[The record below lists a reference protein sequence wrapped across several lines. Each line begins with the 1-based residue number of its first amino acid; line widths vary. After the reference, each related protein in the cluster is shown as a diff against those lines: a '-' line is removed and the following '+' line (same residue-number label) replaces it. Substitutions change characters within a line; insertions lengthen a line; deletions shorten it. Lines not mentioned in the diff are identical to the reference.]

1 MKPFLRSLQ
10 LFVLFFVLFYEGM
23 RFWAVYAP
31 ATAMKVPVSGVVVMS
46 VILSLAVTLLWIGS

>member
-1 MKPFLRSLQ
+1 MKPFLRTLQ
-10 LFVLFFVLFYEGM
+10 LFVVFFVVIYEGI
-23 RFWAVYAP
+23 RFWTIYAP